1 MIAKLRGLL
10 DQMGEG
16 WAVIDCTGVGYMVHC
31 STRTLNTLPTV
42 GEAATLW
49 VHTEMREDAIHL
61 YGFAEPRERDWFR
74 LLLKVQGVGAR
85 VALSI
90 LSVLSPD
97 EVATAI
103 LAQDKGPI
111 TRADGVGPKLAGR
124 IVSELKDRAGSLGGP
139 AAAVPGHAAASGPAK
154 GGPSDATADAVSA
167 LVNLGFRQAEAFTA
181 VSAALRELGGTAAV
195 EDLVRVGLRELSQ

>member
-10 DQMGEG
+10 DQTGEG

-31 STRTLNTLPTV
+31 SARTLNTLPPV
-42 GEAATLW
+42 GEPATLW

-61 YGFAEPRERDWFR
+61 YGFAESRERDWFR

-97 EVATAI
+97 EVANAI

-139 AAAVPGHAAASGPAK
+139 SAAAVGRAAASGPAK
-154 GGPSDATADAVSA
+154 GSAADATADAVSA

-181 VSAALRELGGTAAV
+181 VSTALRELGSAAAV
-195 EDLVRVGLRELSQ
+195 EDLVRVGLRDLSQ